1 MVAVD
6 LVKGCAVFMDGASEQ
21 IGGFGNA
28 IGRAARRHGLLLKQ
42 IRGQL
47 TINQPLLLVPP
58 ASSVNAAGFRSRRV
72 ALQYLAL
79 LCAS

>member
-21 IGGFGNA
+21 IDGFGNA

-47 TINQPLLLVPP
+47 TINQPLLPVPP
-58 ASSVNAAGFRSRRV
+58 ASFVNAVGFHSRRV
-72 ALQYLAL
+72 VPQSLPLF
-79 LCAS
+79 CVS